1 MMASNREEKVAN
13 LALRAQNLEK
23 TFHVAGS
30 GRSSRRVHAVNRVSL
45 TVPRGSVL
53 GVVGESG
60 SGKSTLIRLIAHLIP
75 LSSGELWLQGKPVA
89 KNLKRRALREY
100 RRRVQ
105 MIFQDPFGALN
116 PYYPIQYQLERPLKN
131 FGLALGKEAMRDA
144 VTGTLE
150 EVGLYPASDYL
161 MKRPHELS
169 GGQRQRVVIARA
181 LIAKPEVI
189 LADEPTSMLDVS
201 IRMSILNLLERLQHD
216 LGLAY
221 VFVTHDLA
229 SARYLSDHLLVMYA
243 GEGVEGGEV
252 SAVIDEA
259 QHPYTQLLLAA
270 VPEPSRE
277 VPIGHP
283 EISGE
288 TPDLAQLPS
297 GCFFHSRCP
306 FALPRCHT
314 EHPYPRAISDDHW
327 VACHLYD

>member
-1 MMASNREEKVAN
+1 MISSNAEEHKVN

-23 TFHVAGS
+23 TFRVAGS
-30 GRSSRRVHAVNRVSL
+30 GRSSRTVRAVGRVSL

-75 LSSGELWLQGKPVA
+75 LSGGELWLHGAPVA
-89 KNLKRRALREY
+89 KNLKWRALAQY

-131 FGLALGKEAMRDA
+131 FGLVSGRGAMRDG
-144 VTGTLE
+144 VTEALE

-216 LGLAY
+216 LDLAY

-243 GEGVEGGEV
+243 GEGVEGGEI
-252 SAVIDEA
+252 SEVIDGA
-259 QHPYTQLLLAA
+259 RHPYTQLLLAA

-277 VPIGHP
+277 VPIGNP

-297 GCFFHSRCP
+297 GCFFHPRCSV
-306 FALPRCHT
+306 ALPRCRT
-314 EHPYPRAISDDHW
+314 EHPNPRAVSEDHW
-327 VACHLYD
+327 VACHLYT